1 MDFEARYVLINT
13 STPETLEQRLKAS
26 GKEDSAVQ
34 EILKKSPTELEPAKV
49 NGLFNTTVVDDDD
62 VAAVKDLGDY
72 IYGKSQDKS
81 LGEQDSGDDAVMKDS
96 EATKDVEDV
105 EAKGEATMTDA

>member
-34 EILKKSPTELEPAKV
+34 EILKKSPAELEPAKV
-49 NGLFNTTVVDDDD
+49 DELFNRTVVDDDE

-81 LGEQDSGDDAVMKDS
+81 LGEQDSGDDAAMKDD
-96 EATKDVEDV
+96 EATGDVEDV
-105 EAKGEATMTDA
+105 EAKEEATMTDA